1 MSSKVALVTGAS
13 RGIGKA
19 TAVQLAAAG
28 FDVAVAA
35 RTQREGEARDDEHGG
50 RVIPGSLEA
59 TASLI
64 EQSGRRALEVTM
76 DLLDRPSLERGVA
89 RVLAEW
95 GHVDLLV
102 NNAVH
107 TGAGSMDHFLDLSV

>member
-1 MSSKVALVTGAS
+1 MGPKVALVTGAS

-50 RVIPGSLEA
+50 RAIPGSLEA
-59 TASLI
+59 TERARRTSRTRERCPSPWTSSTVGRSRGGGDARAATSGAASTC
-64 EQSGRRALEVTM
+64 S
-76 DLLDRPSLERGVA
+76 
-89 RVLAEW
+89 
-95 GHVDLLV
+95 
-102 NNAVH
+102 
-107 TGAGSMDHFLDLSV
+107 